1 MANISCKYF
10 KATIYKNYQSLP
22 LIVFY
27 YENKAYCSTSN
38 LSYYKWNKEFVEAG
52 KARLDGDTHRTKNVF
67 KKITAFIEKFKGIGG
82 TLLCNPRIWKNI

>member
-1 MANISCKYF
+1 M
-10 KATIYKNYQSLP
+10 
-22 LIVFY
+22 
-27 YENKAYCSTSN
+27 SN

-82 TLLCNPRIWKNI
+82 TLLIIKFYFAVSFPLRLVRLNER

>member
-1 MANISCKYF
+1 MFSFCHNFCWLLGESFINCENLTDYC
-10 KATIYKNYQSLP
+10 

-82 TLLCNPRIWKNI
+82 TL